1 VQQITK
7 QLASQSPAITNEPF
21 AMSERWDA
29 VREPNSELTPQTFA
43 EFTRRRTGRR
53 TVLNCAIPLARANQ
67 LTDFAFPTGIT
78 LHDCLVASGTG
89 RFPQALGVW
98 KYESNLQPATQLPR
112 MTALP
117 PEFATLKNSPWFDSP
132 SQATGIGINARHLR
146 YHHDLWHELKPKTLR
161 GLGTTL
167 VFVSPQIGFSLEP
180 HIKLDKAFCYV
191 AALARAYG
199 PAQLFPANYLY
210 PDAQLGLLRGAP
222 APIFADLLPGT
233 GGVSYPVMD
242 CTPDP
247 DGVIARFEVSDKYY
261 GYPFSQMETSQADA
275 TLMGVVPGEML
286 LPNGRRVAAR
296 ISESYVYATLDQ
308 KLKSDLKRDRD
319 EFAASHCL
327 SRGVVTHD
335 GLPFQLP
342 VEMQSMV
349 FAVILTH
356 WEMELDKPG
365 ELENYTL
372 KTRHAAIRGFNYYQ
386 KVEPCYSNFMRLIH
400 DVAKDPEFC
409 TYPLAT
415 HLTHP
420 WLGGNLC
427 KSNQLSESE
436 ERLGPGVMQA
446 YYLQQLDWICGVFNL
461 WNHVNFRKGVNLEQT
476 LSLAGLA
483 FHQMR
488 PLLQFDSHLFQRPVK
503 RASFWPDVHR
513 NWMTLDRTRQ
523 MPRTW

>member
-1 VQQITK
+1 VQKNPNQW
-7 QLASQSPAITNEPF
+7 ASQPFTTNEPF
-21 AMSERWDA
+21 SMSERWDA
-29 VREPNSELTPQTFA
+29 VREPCSELTTQIFSN
-43 EFTRRRTGRR
+43 FTHRQDPRR
-53 TVLNCAIPLARANQ
+53 TVLNCAIPLTRAKQ
-67 LTDFAFPTGIT
+67 LTDFAFPSGTT
-78 LHDCLVASGTG
+78 LHDCLVASGSG
-89 RFPQALGVW
+89 CFPQALGDW
-98 KYESNLQPATQLPR
+98 KYKHQICPATQLAQMR
-112 MTALP
+112 MLP

-146 YHHDLWHELKPKTLR
+146 YHCNLWNDLKPKTLR
-161 GLGTTL
+161 GLHTTL

-180 HIKLDKAFCYV
+180 HIKLDKAFCYL

-199 PAQLFPANYLY
+199 PAQLFPASYLY

-222 APIFADLLPGT
+222 APIFADLFPDT
-233 GGVSYPVMD
+233 GGVNYPVMD

-247 DGVIARFEVSDKYY
+247 CGVIARFEVSDKYY
-261 GYPFSQMETSQADA
+261 SYPFSHMEISQADA
-275 TLMGVVPGEML
+275 TLSNIIPGAML

-296 ISESYVYATLDQ
+296 ISESFVYATLDQ

-327 SRGVVTHD
+327 SRGTVTYD

-342 VEMQSMV
+342 VEMQCMV

-372 KTRHAAIRGFNYYQ
+372 KTRHAAIRGFNYHQ
-386 KVEPCYSNFMRLIH
+386 KVEPFYSNFMRLV
-400 DVAKDPEFC
+400 DEVAKDPEFC

-436 ERLGPGVMQA
+436 RRLGPGVMQA
-446 YYLQQLDWICGVFNL
+446 YYLQQLDWTCGVFNL
-461 WNHVNFRKGVNLEQT
+461 WNHVKFRKCANLEK
-476 LSLAGLA
+476 SLNMDGLA

-503 RASFWPDVHR
+503 RASFWPETHR
-513 NWMTLDRTRQ
+513 NWLVLDRTGQ
-523 MPRTW
+523 MPRSW